1 MMATRQQR
9 QKLSTWGVPMIYAA
23 ITIFLGMLLPR
34 FEHHYLPQFVST
46 MSSSSAIAVCSAIS
60 SGMIA
65 LTGIVFSLT
74 FLMVQFSA
82 SAYSPRLVLW
92 VARDPVITHALG
104 VFTSTFLYALMVM
117 AWVDRQSSGKVPL
130 ISGMLVFVL
139 LLASVA
145 MFIALIDRVGLLQV
159 NRMLIFTGDQ
169 GRKAIDEL
177 PVPQEPVASSL
188 KETNFRES
196 RLVQTLTHVG
206 RPQVIQAIRVAPLVK
221 MARDTESVIELVPTV
236 GDTVLEMMP
245 LLRVYGARHRLD
257 EQQLRNGIDI
267 GDEREFEQDPKYAIR
282 LVVDIAIKALS
293 PAINDPTTAVQ
304 ALDQIEDLLL
314 RLGKKNLNSGN
325 YCDDTG
331 CLRLIVPSPEWDD
344 LLRLGL
350 DEIRFCGAT
359 SVQVMRRMKAL
370 IVNLTAVLPAERH
383 PDLEHWEQRLQHT
396 VARAFSDIE
405 EKQDASVPDRQGLGI
420 GEEPPG
426 TETGS
431 G

>member
-1 MMATRQQR
+1 
-9 QKLSTWGVPMIYAA
+9 
-23 ITIFLGMLLPR
+23 
-34 FEHHYLPQFVST
+34 
-46 MSSSSAIAVCSAIS
+46 
-60 SGMIA
+60 MIA

-82 SAYSPRLVLW
+82 TAYSPRLVLW
-92 VARDPVITHALG
+92 LARDPVITHALG

-117 AWVDRQSSGKVPL
+117 AWVDRNSSGKVPL
-130 ISGMLVFVL
+130 ISGWLVFVL

-177 PVPQEPVASSL
+177 PVSQEPVASSR
-188 KETNFRES
+188 KETNSSES
-196 RLVQTLTHVG
+196 RLVQTLTHAG
-206 RPQVIQAIRVAPLVK
+206 RPRVIQAIKVTPLVK
-221 MARDTESVIELVPTV
+221 MARDTESVIELVPGV
-236 GDTVLEMMP
+236 GDTVVELMP
-245 LLRVYGARHRLD
+245 LLRVYGARVRLD
-257 EQQLRNGIDI
+257 EQQLRNSIDI
-267 GDEREFEQDPKYAIR
+267 GDERTFEQDPKYAIR

-314 RLGKKNLNSGN
+314 RLGRRNLNSGN
-325 YCDDTG
+325 YCDDSG

-350 DEIRFCGAT
+350 DEIRFCGAN

-370 IVNLTAVLPAERH
+370 ILNLTAVLPAERH
-383 PDLEHWEQRLQHT
+383 PALKHWDQRLQHT

-420 GEEPPG
+420 GEEPAR
-426 TETGS
+426 TET
-431 G
+431 